1 MRAARVG
8 EQRAVVWKLV
18 YRNPAWA
25 TRSKVGVE
33 IGPPNVLD
41 APKPT
46 SSVRMSKI
54 FGAPFGGCTSLG
66 KSGTE
71 SLALRPMR
79 PLNGGSGLGS
89 VSCASTGNQP
99 ILDIA
104 APTNNATQARENTE
118 TTDVTFIV
126 PFLSTRAGSPNCV
139 HECLHTCASGLNQ
152 ISKEVET
159 RAAANY
165 SIGFA
170 GNTWRCF
177 VGAVL

>member
-71 SLALRPMR
+71 SLAVRPMR

-89 VSCASTGNQP
+89 VSCAFTGNH
-99 ILDIA
+99 IA
-104 APTNNATQARENTE
+104 APTNNATQARENTG

-126 PFLSTRAGSPNCV
+126 LFLSTRAGSPNCV
-139 HECLHTCASGLNQ
+139 HEYPHTCASRLNQ
-152 ISKEVET
+152 ISKEVRDE
-159 RAAANY
+159 
-165 SIGFA
+165 SSGE
-170 GNTWRCF
+170 
-177 VGAVL
+177 L

>member
-71 SLALRPMR
+71 SLAVRPMR

-99 ILDIA
+99 IVDIA
-104 APTNNATQARENTE
+104 APTNNCYTGSREHNRC
-118 TTDVTFIV
+118 DFHRAI
-126 PFLSTRAGSPNCV
+126 PFDEVWQPELRA
-139 HECLHTCASGLNQ
+139 
-152 ISKEVET
+152 
-159 RAAANY
+159 
-165 SIGFA
+165 
-170 GNTWRCF
+170 
-177 VGAVL
+177 